1 MKNKITIYDYLKA
14 EVEKANSYTFVN
26 FRFRV
31 MGKIEMAEML
41 KAISSEQYIE
51 LIKLLQLA

>member
-1 MKNKITIYDYLKA
+1 MANKITIYDYLKA
-14 EVEKANSYTFVN
+14 EVKKANSHTSVN

-41 KAISSEQYIE
+41 KAISSEQCIE